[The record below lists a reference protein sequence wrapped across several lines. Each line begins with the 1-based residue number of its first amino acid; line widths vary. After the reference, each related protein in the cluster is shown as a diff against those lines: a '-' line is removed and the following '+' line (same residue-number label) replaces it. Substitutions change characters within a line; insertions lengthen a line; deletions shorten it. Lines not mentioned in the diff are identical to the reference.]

1 MELVSEL
8 KVFAFLSLIVMILLW
23 KFWKDIAFKNQ
34 IIENLNELVNSKDT
48 LNKELETIVLEID
61 ENSKKID
68 YLTAYLKRLDQN
80 ASRLAD
86 NIKGEQ
92 SMSKAIEMA
101 RKGMDHLDI
110 VKETGLTDEE
120 VEAIIH
126 SHKE

>member
-1 MELVSEL
+1 MELVSEF
-8 KVFAFLSLIVMILLW
+8 KVFAFLSFIVMILLW
-23 KFWKDIAFKNQ
+23 KFWKDATFKSE
-34 IIENLNELVNSKDT
+34 IIENLNELINSRDT

-68 YLTAYLKRLDQN
+68 HLTSYLKRLDQN

-92 SMSKAIEMA
+92 SMSKAIDMA
-101 RKGMDHLDI
+101 RKGMDHIDI
-110 VKETGLTDEE
+110 VKETGLSDEE

-126 SHKE
+126 SHRE

>member
-8 KVFAFLSLIVMILLW
+8 KVFAFLSFIVMILLW
-23 KFWKDIAFKNQ
+23 KFWKDATFKSK
-34 IIENLNELVNSKDT
+34 IIENLNELINSRDT

-68 YLTAYLKRLDQN
+68 YLTSYLKRLDQN

-92 SMSKAIEMA
+92 SMSKAIDMA
-101 RKGMDHLDI
+101 RKGMDHIDI
-110 VKETGLTDEE
+110 VKETGLSDEE

>member
-1 MELVSEL
+1 
-8 KVFAFLSLIVMILLW
+8 MILLW